1 MTESTIVG
9 TPAPA
14 HLPAVAYPEYREP
27 DQRDREWLLDVAAA
41 ACRDS
46 YPLVGDR
53 GLVEAI
59 CRDYGIT
66 AGQLRD
72 EYERADMLTHDLAT
86 AEVQLEIARGVAA
99 KALLELAAARNE
111 LAAARNELED
121 LRLMLATE
129 RSRLERES
137 QAHQQTIQQLAAAT
151 VESYG
156 LGRKLEVA
164 VELRDAALADAER
177 MRGCA
182 IRSSESEALARH
194 AVAKALLRPSLV
206 FDVSDIDTD
215 VVSFDDVTPVPAR
228 TITPRVPIETMAALV
243 GGDR

>member
-1 MTESTIVG
+1 MSESTIVG

-14 HLPAVAYPEYREP
+14 HLPAIPYPEYREP

-53 GLVEAI
+53 DLVEAI

-72 EYERADMLTHDLAT
+72 EYERGDMLTHDLAT
-86 AEVQLEIARGVAA
+86 AEVQREIARGVAD
-99 KALLELAAARNE
+99 KALQELASARS
-111 LAAARNELED
+111 ELED
-121 LRLMLATE
+121 LRRLLATE

-137 QAHQQTIQQLAAAT
+137 QSHQQTIQQLAVAT

-182 IRSSESEALARH
+182 IRSSESEAPARH

-215 VVSFDDVTPVPAR
+215 VVSFDDVTPAR
-228 TITPRVPIETMAALV
+228 TITPRIPVATLAATMATLG
-243 GGDR
+243 GGDQ